1 MLPLIILK
9 NWCLT
14 FLMNYVLHY
23 ENLQLYPRQGLKLNK
38 YTAYLI
44 LRNKSRTNGDKEK
57 NALYKLMNNVV
68 YSKTMEN
75 VRNGIDV
82 KLVRNK
88 EYLKLKSKLS
98 YMTHKIFD
106 NDLVSTR
113 KNKVTLIFNKSGCVK
128 M

>member
-38 YTAYLI
+38 YAAYLKK
-44 LRNKSRTNGDKEK
+44 NKSRTNGDKEK

>member
-14 FLMNYVLHY
+14 FLMKYVLHY

-38 YTAYLI
+38 YTAYLKK
-44 LRNKSRTNGDKEK
+44 NKSRTNGDKEK
-57 NALYKLMNNVV
+57 NALYKLMNNMV

-113 KNKVTLIFNKSGCVK
+113 KNKVTLIFNKSRCVK